1 MFRRLFLF
9 SCLFISFSLMASA
22 AGTACLNSSLADLW
36 RLAGGNVD
44 ITVQEAVDRGF
55 ASPDAILVDSASGR
69 NINTE
74 LLVSA
79 SPDLI
84 LGSVD
89 TASHVRLKSFM
100 EAKGFP
106 MRLVELNSF
115 RDFISV
121 FKEFTD
127 MTGRDDLYRK
137 YGEGQREKITA
148 LVNEA
153 SRNDE
158 KPRVL
163 FIRAGSAFS
172 SVKAKRADDHFA
184 ARIIEDLGGINIADE
199 YDVLTDSLSLE
210 AVLTANLDKILVVP
224 QGDEQS
230 SVSYVKELF
239 SGPGWRDVMAI
250 SEGEVYF
257 LPKELFHYKPNGRW
271 AEAYAVMKEVL
282 YG

>member
-1 MFRRLFLF
+1 
-9 SCLFISFSLMASA
+9 MASA

-55 ASPDAILVDSASGR
+55 ASPDAVLVDSASGR

-79 SPDLI
+79 SPNLI

-121 FKEFTD
+121 FKELTD
-127 MTGRDDLYRK
+127 MTGRDDLYKK
-137 YGEGQREKITA
+137 YGEGQMEKITA
-148 LVNEA
+148 LVDEA
-153 SRNDE
+153 LRNDE

-230 SVSYVKELF
+230 SISYVKELF
-239 SGPGWRDVMAI
+239 SGSGWRDVRAI